1 MGLLVEDLLLLAALD
16 EERPLRATTVDLLA
30 VAADT
35 IRDAHV
41 RNPTRFVALTSFE
54 PVTVVGDDHRLRQV
68 ATNLVSNALRH
79 TSEFTKVEVRVTEE
93 TMAPPRPGI
102 VAAVGANLPMGTP
115 IAVLTV
121 SDSGPGIPAEHAE
134 RIFER
139 LYRVDPGRSRS
150 QGGSGLGLSIVAA
163 IVAAHGGRVELVG
176 APGQGATFRVL
187 LPLRTPPA

>member
-1 MGLLVEDLLLLAALD
+1 
-16 EERPLRATTVDLLA
+16 
-30 VAADT
+30 
-35 IRDAHV
+35 
-41 RNPTRFVALTSFE
+41 
-54 PVTVVGDDHRLRQV
+54 
-68 ATNLVSNALRH
+68 
-79 TSEFTKVEVRVTEE
+79 
-93 TMAPPRPGI
+93 MAPPRPGI

-121 SDSGPGIPAEHAE
+121 SDSGAGIPAEHAE